1 MRNAGGQEVY
11 VLATYLTAEAVMPL
25 PIDCATSS
33 HVAVEGFKSAA
44 VMARMSMCRSSA
56 GVHVVPLPPL
66 AGILNDT

>member
-1 MRNAGGQEVY
+1 
-11 VLATYLTAEAVMPL
+11 MPL

-66 AGILNDT
+66 AGIVNET